1 MATGT
6 LRWFNV
12 KKNLGFI
19 TQDLGGVDVV
29 LDLKSFT
36 WKELDTLIVG
46 ARVEYTY
53 IEDKG
58 ICVATS
64 ARLI

>member
-19 TQDLGGVDVV
+19 TQDLGGEEVV
-29 LDLKSFT
+29 LDLKFFT

-53 IEDKG
+53 IEDIG